1 MNKNSCRRAPILIVI
16 RFYSEFWIINQI
28 VYAVH
33 ENLVS
38 PNLHRDRHSLL
49 WILNSQPNCVRCP
62 WKKLVA
68 ELRARSPFV
77 FDVRMVFNS
86 FLVLNSKILIVSCT
100 IRQFD
105 RISAPNLSLENWRMT
120 LEKGAT
126 RKCENFKARV
136 SGGNQPEWNSLSQ
149 DSC

>member
-1 MNKNSCRRAPILIVI
+1 MRTSCRRTYIVIVI
-16 RFYSEFWIINQI
+16 RYSEYWIVNQI
-28 VYAVH
+28 VYVVH
-33 ENLVS
+33 E
-38 PNLHRDRHSLL
+38 
-49 WILNSQPNCVRCP
+49 
-62 WKKLVA
+62 KLVA

-126 RKCENFKARV
+126 RKCEKFFKARV